1 MCFRK
6 YDWKLVVVK
15 NIEFAVE
22 LVKKLS
28 LKQAPRSKEL
38 KVNSQLQETY

>member
-6 YDWKLVVVK
+6 YGWKLVVVK
-15 NIEFAVE
+15 NIESAVG

-28 LKQAPRSKEL
+28 LKQAPRSREF
-38 KVNSQLQETY
+38 NSQIKETYE